1 MIKEKKNIAII
12 AVVGAVVLA
21 STGVF
26 AVAQSKNSQHS
37 FVENVGFGG
46 KHKSRGGKRGGA
58 MKALFKNADMNKDG
72 SLTQEEIDTCRAA
85 QVAIADADKD
95 GNISLA
101 EFETIW
107 LTQTKQKM
115 IRTFQRLDSDA
126 DGSITK
132 AEQDEPF
139 ANIVERMDR
148 NGDGVLN
155 REDRRKRGDKRH
167 NKKPDNG

>member
-1 MIKEKKNIAII
+1 
-12 AVVGAVVLA
+12 
-21 STGVF
+21 
-26 AVAQSKNSQHS
+26 
-37 FVENVGFGG
+37 
-46 KHKSRGGKRGGA
+46 
-58 MKALFKNADMNKDG
+58 MNKDG
-72 SLTQEEIDTCRAA
+72 SLTQEEIDTYRAA
-85 QVAIADADKD
+85 QVANADANGD

-107 LTQTKQKM
+107 LTQTNQKM

-155 REDRRKRGDKRH
+155 RDDRRKRGDKRH

>member
-12 AVVGAVVLA
+12 AAVGAVLLV
-21 STGVF
+21 SIGVF
-26 AVAQSKNSQHS
+26 AVAQSKSSQQS
-37 FVENVGFGG
+37 MVENVGFGG
-46 KHKSRGGKRGGA
+46 KHKSRGGKRGGQI
-58 MKALFKNADMNKDG
+58 KALFKNADLNKDG
-72 SLTQEEIDTCRAA
+72 SLTQEEIDTYRAT
-85 QVAIADADKD
+85 QVANADANGD
-95 GNISLA
+95 GNVSLA

-107 LTQTKQKM
+107 LVQTKNKM

-155 REDRRKRGDKRH
+155 KDDRRKRGDKRH